1 MILTYWPLLV
11 SLGAVGLAYFLG
23 VVTGRRGAAAARV
36 DAQHWEELAEDRRVY
51 IHSLEEAR
59 RRVVASPNDCE
70 LDSDEQLLAESKKRI
85 EEISAQLIQNQEQL
99 IELLRA
105 QLTEQQARMVSVE
118 QLAGEWAQ
126 VAAERHRRIGELEVK
141 AVVEQGTIV
150 QLRVVNAEL
159 QRRLDQSATEAA

>member
-11 SLGAVGLAYFLG
+11 SLGAVGLAYFFG
-23 VVTGRRGAAAARV
+23 VVMGRRGAAAARV
-36 DAQHWEELAEDRRVY
+36 DAQRWEELAEDRRVY

-85 EEISAQLIQNQEQL
+85 EEISAQLIRNQEHL

-105 QLTEQQARMVSVE
+105 QLTELQARVVSVE
-118 QLAGEWAQ
+118 KLAGDWAR

-150 QLRVVNAEL
+150 QLRVLNAEL
-159 QRRLDQSATEAA
+159 QRRLDQSAAEAA